1 MSKPQ
6 NKQSLYKQG
15 AISDRE
21 YKNFRNVVN
30 NQIRMAKKKY
40 YKKIFNENKNNL
52 KQTWSVINKVLSKKE
67 KKQN

>member
-1 MSKPQ
+1 
-6 NKQSLYKQG
+6 
-15 AISDRE
+15 
-21 YKNFRNVVN
+21 
-30 NQIRMAKKKY
+30 MAKKKY